1 MASRRR
7 SRDGNLA
14 GALARL
20 HGCRYAGLVGDW
32 LPDVQCDLRAVLQLH
47 RLARSADD
55 RHLARPPDHLD
66 SDIRKRARD
75 LGREPATADVARPRG
90 ADATVLDFQ
99 DRYAWQHADDLPDDG
114 ERVRHLLC
122 ELCAVCDAFAARS
135 QAEPGIGR
143 AADRACKHLFFSL
156 LAVLGLAGCTH
167 WPALGHHHPGSAWGS
182 DCLPLP
188 DDRQL
193 Y

>member
-1 MASRRR
+1 LPGTARHRHGCGMASRRR

-90 ADATVLDFQ
+90 ADATVLDFK
-99 DRYAWQHADDLPDDG
+99 DRHARKHADYLTDDG
-114 ERVRHLLC
+114 ERVSYL
-122 ELCAVCDAFAARS
+122 LCAVW
-135 QAEPGIGR
+135 GIR
-143 AADRACKHLFFSL
+143 RLM
-156 LAVLGLAGCTH
+156 
-167 WPALGHHHPGSAWGS
+167 
-182 DCLPLP
+182 
-188 DDRQL
+188 
-193 Y
+193 